1 MRCGEGGFLARGRPI
16 ETGRANLRASKNSS
30 RGLNVMALGLIL
42 LSGLL
47 SLVYGGYTASNLM
60 SASAGSERMQEI
72 SGAVA
77 EGAQAYLRRQ
87 YITIGIVGVVV
98 FIALGLLL
106 SLSGPQP
113 TTDPST
119 TETRRRERTIS
130 CVFCGFGAKGRK
142 S

>member
-1 MRCGEGGFLARGRPI
+1 
-16 ETGRANLRASKNSS
+16 
-30 RGLNVMALGLIL
+30 MALGLIL

-98 FIALGLLL
+98 GK
-106 SLSGPQP
+106 SLTSLVYTSDAAPAVIQG
-113 TTDPST
+113 DLA
-119 TETRRRERTIS
+119 
-130 CVFCGFGAKGRK
+130 GGAG
-142 S
+142 